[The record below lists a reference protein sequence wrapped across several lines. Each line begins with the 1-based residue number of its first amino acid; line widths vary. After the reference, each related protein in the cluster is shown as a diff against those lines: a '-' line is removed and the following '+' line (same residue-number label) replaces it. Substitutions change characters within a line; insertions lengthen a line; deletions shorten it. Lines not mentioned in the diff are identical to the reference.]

1 MTLICE
7 TVIFALVQ
15 LFAAQIISIFNGE
28 PEVIE
33 VGVQYLRYMAFAYLA
48 HCFLDGYQSMANG
61 VGFSM
66 LSFICC
72 TVDGLIVRIPLA
84 WLFGWYGAWAFRA
97 CSWAVWPR
105 PSRRDSSAPD
115 IFTPASGS
123 ARAW

>member
-1 MTLICE
+1 MDKLIEKLE
-7 TVIFALVQ
+7 TSVENCA
-15 LFAAQIISIFNGE
+15 
-28 PEVIE
+28 EVIE

-84 WLFGWYGAWAFRA
+84 WLFGSVLGMGIQGVFLGCMAAPFSAGLISAGYF
-97 CSWAVWPR
+97 CSGVWKR
-105 PSRRDSSAPD
+105 QGLVKQE
-115 IFTPASGS
+115 TG
-123 ARAW
+123 